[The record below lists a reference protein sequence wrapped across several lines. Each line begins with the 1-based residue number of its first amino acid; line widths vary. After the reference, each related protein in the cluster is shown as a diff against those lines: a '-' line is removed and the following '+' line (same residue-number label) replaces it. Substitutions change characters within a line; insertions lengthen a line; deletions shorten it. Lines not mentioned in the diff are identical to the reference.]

1 MREQELRNKI
11 AKEVCY
17 ACEMG
22 LGGGDCAEGSDYRK
36 CGVCGDVAD
45 SILKIIEESKND

>member
-1 MREQELRNKI
+1 MTEQELRNKI

-22 LGGGDCAEGSDYRK
+22 LGIGDCAEGSDYRK

-45 SILKIIEESKND
+45 SILKIMEEEND